1 MGIFEKFKSG
11 FKKSASAFTTGL
23 RDIVVKKEIDDKTLD
38 KIEDYLIQSDVG
50 IVSASEIREIIS
62 QTKIDPNK
70 DLTEEINNILKNYII
85 SIMKPLENI
94 EFFKKKEKLN
104 ATLISGVN
112 GVGKTTTI
120 GKISK
125 ILKGNGNKVMLA
137 ASDTFR
143 AAAIEQLENWANKVD
158 VQITKSS
165 QGSDPASVAY
175 KAIEEALNNNFNQV
189 LIDTA
194 GRLQNKKNLMEEYK
208 KIANVT
214 KKIDESAPHDVILVL
229 DATSGQNVINQ
240 VEEFNKI
247 IPITGLVMTKLDGT
261 AKGGILLAVAKKYKI
276 PIIALGLGEKEDD
289 LQIFEAEKFAD
300 AFTQIT

>member
-1 MGIFEKFKSG
+1 MGIFDKFKTG
-11 FKKSASAFTTGL
+11 LQKSASALKSGL
-23 RDIVVKKEIDDKTLD
+23 KEIIIKKEIDDKTLD
-38 KIEDYLIQSDVG
+38 EIEDFLIQSDVG
-50 IVSASEIREIIS
+50 VVASEEIKNIIAEK
-62 QTKIDPNK
+62 KIDPSKNK
-70 DLTEEINNILKNYII
+70 ADEINLILKNYILDLM
-85 SIMKPLENI
+85 SPLEN
-94 EFFKKKEKLN
+94 ENFFLNKTDLN
-104 ATLISGVN
+104 AILISGVN

-120 GKISK
+120 GKIGK
-125 ILKGNGNKVMLA
+125 ILKSNGNKVIFC

-143 AAAIEQLENWANKVD
+143 AAAIEQLENWAKKID
-158 VQITKSS
+158 VEIIKSS

-175 KAIEEALNNNFNQV
+175 KAVDEASKKKFSHV

-214 KKIDESAPHDVILVL
+214 KKIDPNAPHEVLLIL

-247 IPITGLVMTKLDGT
+247 IPITGLIMTKLDGT
-261 AKGGILLAVAKKYKI
+261 AKGGILIAVAKKYKL

-289 LQIFEAEKFAD
+289 LQVFNAKKFAE
-300 AFTQIT
+300 AFVEIS

>member
-1 MGIFEKFKSG
+1 MGIFDIFKSG
-11 FKKSASAFTTGL
+11 FKKSASTFTSGL

-38 KIEDYLIQSDVG
+38 KIEEYLIQSDVG
-50 IVSASEIREIIS
+50 IVAASEIKEIIS
-62 QTKIDPNK
+62 DSKIDPKKNIA
-70 DLTEEINNILKNYII
+70 EEIKTILKEYII
-85 SIMKPLENI
+85 SLMKPLENDN
-94 EFFKKKEKLN
+94 FFQKKEKIN
-104 ATLISGVN
+104 ATLVSGVN

-120 GKISK
+120 GKMSK
-125 ILKGNGNKVMLA
+125 IFKANGNKVMLA

-143 AAAIEQLENWANKVD
+143 AAAIEQLENWANKVE

-165 QGSDPASVAY
+165 QGADPASVAY
-175 KAIEEALNNNFNQV
+175 KAIKDAIANNFNQV

-214 KKIDESAPHDVILVL
+214 KKIDPEAPHDVILVL

-247 IPITGLVMTKLDGT
+247 IPITGLIMTKLDGT
-261 AKGGILLAVAKKYKI
+261 AKGGILLAVAKKYKL

-300 AFTQIT
+300 AFTQIN

>member
-1 MGIFEKFKSG
+1 MGIFEKFKIG
-11 FKKSASAFTTGL
+11 FKKSASTFTSGL
-23 RDIVVKKEIDDKTLD
+23 REIIIKKEIDDKTLNE
-38 KIEDYLIQSDVG
+38 IEDFLIQSDVG
-50 IVSASEIREIIS
+50 VTASEEIKNIIAEK
-62 QTKIDPNK
+62 KIDPSK
-70 DLTEEINNILKNYII
+70 SKVDEINSILKKYII
-85 SIMKPLENI
+85 DLMSPLEN
-94 EFFKKKEKLN
+94 ENFFKNKSDLS
-104 ATLISGVN
+104 AILVSGVN

-120 GKISK
+120 GKIGK
-125 ILKGNGNKVMLA
+125 ILKSNNNKVIFS

-143 AAAIEQLENWANKVD
+143 AAAIEQLENWAKKID
-158 VQITKSS
+158 VEIIKSL

-175 KAIEEALNNNFNQV
+175 KAVDEAIKKKFTHV

-214 KKIDESAPHDVILVL
+214 KKIDPNAPHEVLLVL

-247 IPITGLVMTKLDGT
+247 IPLTGLIMTKLDGT
-261 AKGGILLAVAKKYKI
+261 AKGGILIAIAKKYKL

-289 LQIFEAEKFAD
+289 LQIFKAEQFAN
-300 AFTQIT
+300 AFTQFN